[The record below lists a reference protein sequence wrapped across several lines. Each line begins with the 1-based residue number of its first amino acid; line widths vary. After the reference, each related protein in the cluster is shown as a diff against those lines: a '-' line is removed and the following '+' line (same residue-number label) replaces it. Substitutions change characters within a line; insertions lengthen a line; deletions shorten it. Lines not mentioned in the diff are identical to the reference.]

1 MTHHTRMNASPK
13 TNKNGARRKLA
24 AMKQRGEALL
34 ADKKINETVLDTW
47 SASCAKCVEEAF
59 GFGND
64 HVHQFQEIPFTA
76 CVDGETPDPRE
87 EERERREKL
96 QQRLVVLEE
105 LIAQLDMEET
115 LEGAAAPAAASED
128 VFWSLL
134 HERVVKTA
142 KGRFDAGHYADSV
155 EAALKELNSDM
166 KALVKK
172 ATGKELDG
180 ADLMHQ
186 ALSPKNPIIV
196 LDDLSTESGRNQ
208 QMGYMEIFAGAMT
221 GIRNPKAHEN
231 LTITKE
237 RAIHHLFLTSL
248 LFNRLGER
256 P

>member
-1 MTHHTRMNASPK
+1 MKASHK
-13 TNKNGARRKLA
+13 TTKNDSRRKLA
-24 AMKQRGEALL
+24 AMKQRGEAML
-34 ADKKINETVLDTW
+34 AATSVNDTVLDTW
-47 SASCAKCVEEAF
+47 SANCAKCVEEAF
-59 GFGND
+59 GDGND
-64 HVHQFQEIPFTA
+64 HIHQFQEIPFSA
-76 CVDGETPDPRE
+76 WVEGETPDPRE

-96 QQRLVVLEE
+96 KQRLVVLEE

-115 LEGAAAPAAASED
+115 LEGAIAPAAASEN

-155 EAALKELNSDM
+155 EAALKELNSAM
-166 KALVKK
+166 KGLVKK

-196 LDDLSTESGRNQ
+196 LDDLGTESGRNQ

-237 RAIHHLFLTSL
+237 RAIHHLFLASL
-248 LFNRLGER
+248 LFNRLDER

>member
-1 MTHHTRMNASPK
+1 MKASHQI
-13 TNKNGARRKLA
+13 TKNGARRKLT
-24 AMKQRGEALL
+24 AMKQRGEAML
-34 ADKKINETVLDTW
+34 AATSVNDTVLDTW
-47 SASCAKCVEEAF
+47 SANCAKCVEEAF
-59 GFGND
+59 GEGND
-64 HVHQFQEIPFTA
+64 HVHQFQEVPFA
-76 CVDGETPDPRE
+76 AWVEGETPDPRAE
-87 EERERREKL
+87 EQERREKL
-96 QQRLVVLEE
+96 KQRLVVLEE

-115 LEGAAAPAAASED
+115 LEGAVAPAAASED

-142 KGRFDAGHYADSV
+142 KSRFDAGHYADSV
-155 EAALKELNSDM
+155 EAALKELNSVM

-172 ATGKELDG
+172 ATSKELDG

-186 ALSPKNPIIV
+186 ALSPKSPIVV
-196 LDDLSTESGRNQ
+196 LDDLNTESGRNQ

-237 RAIHHLFLTSL
+237 RAIHHLFLASL
-248 LFNRLGER
+248 LFNRLDER

>member
-1 MTHHTRMNASPK
+1 MKSSSK
-13 TNKNGARRKLA
+13 SIKGDARRKLT
-24 AMKQRGEALL
+24 AMKQRGEAML
-34 ADKKINETVLDTW
+34 AATSVNDTVLDTW
-47 SASCAKCVEEAF
+47 SANCAKCVEDAF
-59 GFGND
+59 GDGND
-64 HVHQFQEIPFTA
+64 HVYQFQDVPFA
-76 CVDGETPDPRE
+76 VVVDGETPDPRE

-115 LEGAAAPAAASED
+115 LEGAVAPAVAPED
-128 VFWSLL
+128 VIWSLL

-166 KALVKK
+166 KAMVKK
-172 ATGKELDG
+172 VTGKELDG

-237 RAIHHLFLTSL
+237 RAIHHLFLASL
-248 LFNRLGER
+248 LFNRLDER

>member
-1 MTHHTRMNASPK
+1 MLTTTS
-13 TNKNGARRKLA
+13 
-24 AMKQRGEALL
+24 
-34 ADKKINETVLDTW
+34 INDIVLGTW
-47 SASCAKCVEEAF
+47 SANCAKCVEEAF
-59 GFGND
+59 GEEND
-64 HVHQFQEIPFTA
+64 HIHQFQEIPFA
-76 CVDGETPDPRE
+76 AWVHGETPDPRE

-96 QQRLVVLEE
+96 QQRLVVLDE

-115 LEGAAAPAAASED
+115 LEIAAAPAAGFED
-128 VFWSLL
+128 SFWSLL

-155 EAALKELNSDM
+155 EAALKELNSAM

-180 ADLMHQ
+180 ADLMHH

-208 QMGYMEIFAGAMT
+208 QTGYMEIFAGAMT

-237 RAIHHLFLTSL
+237 RAIHHLFLASL